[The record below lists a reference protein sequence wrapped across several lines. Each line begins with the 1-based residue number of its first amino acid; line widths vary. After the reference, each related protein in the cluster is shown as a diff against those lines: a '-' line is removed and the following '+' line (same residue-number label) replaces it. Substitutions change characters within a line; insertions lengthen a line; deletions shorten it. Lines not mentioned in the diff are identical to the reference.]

1 MWTRGDDL
9 VFVEEERERAMEHDV
24 DRAAAAAAAATT
36 VYSGDAAG
44 AVQPLDGSTPLL
56 GAPAGGGE
64 DGTAGAG
71 AGAVA
76 AASIDSVR
84 SGEAL
89 MDALDLVEAELAAAA
104 ARNAVATYVTCPR
117 MPCPSLAIGMASSLL
132 SSYHPMTH
140 ASLFASVCHPMHF
153 APHCVCCLRARHR
166 PNPVLLGL
174 DPHRYLLRAL
184 RMIKAPDLEQVRT
197 LGGRG
202 DNGQ

>member
-24 DRAAAAAAAATT
+24 DRAAAAAAATT
-36 VYSGDAAG
+36 TTTYLGDAAG
-44 AVQPLDGSTPLL
+44 AVQPLDGSAPLL

-64 DGTAGAG
+64 DGAGGAG

-104 ARNAVATYVTCPR
+104 ARNAVATYVTCPL
-117 MPCPSLAIGMASSLL
+117 MPCPYLAIGIACSHLSSCHPVFHFPCITPLSLHTYVIPCLTSLL
-132 SSYHPMTH
+132 
-140 ASLFASVCHPMHF
+140 ASV
-153 APHCVCCLRARHR
+153 
-166 PNPVLLGL
+166 
-174 DPHRYLLRAL
+174 
-184 RMIKAPDLEQVRT
+184 
-197 LGGRG
+197 
-202 DNGQ
+202 

>member
-24 DRAAAAAAAATT
+24 DRAAAAAATT
-36 VYSGDAAG
+36 VYPGDAAG
-44 AVQPLDGSTPLL
+44 AVQPLDGSAPLL

-64 DGTAGAG
+64 DGAGGAG

-104 ARNAVATYVTCPR
+104 ARNAVATYVTCPLV
-117 MPCPSLAIGMASSLL
+117 PCP
-132 SSYHPMTH
+132 
-140 ASLFASVCHPMHF
+140 
-153 APHCVCCLRARHR
+153 
-166 PNPVLLGL
+166 
-174 DPHRYLLRAL
+174 
-184 RMIKAPDLEQVRT
+184 
-197 LGGRG
+197 
-202 DNGQ
+202 